1 MRVCAYQGVRNV
13 NFSENIIYVIN
24 EWSLSS
30 LSFIITDLMRSVVSL
45 TSIDWHHCKILLSV
59 NWDETQARP
68 HFKLVN
74 MNFKAF
80 VQCSSELNWILKKY
94 DNTVPTIKTKNPQ
107 PWVLKYGSLLT

>member
-1 MRVCAYQGVRNV
+1 MRVCAYQGVRNAK
-13 NFSENIIYVIN
+13 
-24 EWSLSS
+24 WSLSS
-30 LSFIITDLMRSVVSL
+30 LPFIITNLMRFMASL

-80 VQCSSELNWILKKY
+80 VQCSSELNWILKN
-94 DNTVPTIKTKNPQ
+94 DNTVPSIKTKIPQ
-107 PWVLKYGSLLT
+107 P